1 MAGRG
6 AKMGKAENR
15 LKEKARRFF
24 KNIKRVN
31 CPTFPKERI
40 VFNSKGLSHLFY
52 KGTKKINTREFSQ
65 SSVRIALLS
74 RAVKLLKL
82 ANYPQEETI
91 FSVDKKKLRYWAFE
105 GVINGRRIKVIIRQV
120 GKGKKHF
127 WSVIPAWRRVRGQVR
142 NSRANL
148 SKQ

>member
-1 MAGRG
+1 MD
-6 AKMGKAENR
+6 KQENR
-15 LKEKARRFF
+15 LKERARRFF
-24 KNIKRVN
+24 KDIKKVN

-52 KGTKKINTREFSQ
+52 KGTKKINTRELSQ

-74 RAVKLLKL
+74 RAVKLLRL
-82 ANYPQEETI
+82 ANYPQEETT
-91 FSVDKKKLRYWAFE
+91 FSVDKKKFHYWAFE
-105 GVINGRRIKVIIRQV
+105 GVINGKRIKVIIRQV

-127 WSVIPAWRRVRGQVR
+127 WSVIPAWRRARGQVQ
-142 NSRANL
+142 NSRADL